1 MLFPCSLMFM
11 HLYPC
16 PLSFCE
22 SNCGLSAR
30 ILHGFPLH
38 LQDLTFPKL
47 LTSIPVNAFTSF
59 QISCIIKL
67 LPVLTF
73 KKTMENSEGSVLSR
87 RERYPSSILY
97 YCAPQLAMSI
107 AKTATN
113 ANEIRF
119 LIPLPPLLYTLI
131 CIILYSIL
139 PLRDPDLGRL
149 TALFSALT
157 LVWPAYDR
165 PRSLA
170 AA

>member
-1 MLFPCSLMFM
+1 MLFPFSRMFM

-22 SNCGLSAR
+22 SKCGLSAR

-38 LQDLTFPKL
+38 LQDLIFPKL

-87 RERYPSSILY
+87 RERYPSFILY
-97 YCAPQLAMSI
+97 YCAPQLVISSIPMTAM
-107 AKTATN
+107 N
-113 ANEIRF
+113 AIVIRF
-119 LIPLPPLLYTLI
+119 FIF
-131 CIILYSIL
+131 ILS
-139 PLRDPDLGRL
+139 
-149 TALFSALT
+149 
-157 LVWPAYDR
+157 LVVATI
-165 PRSLA
+165 
-170 AA
+170 